1 MAEFKEQVLDILE
14 EVCENDIVKE
24 NLDVQLFEEG
34 ILDSFAVVS
43 LLVEFQERLDIEV
56 SISDF
61 DRDEWAT
68 PNMVIKSWKKSDEQ
82 SKIWSDAFS
91 IGPFAVF
98 LLIPTRFLL
107 PLLSDEKVEQAAT
120 SLKKKNSKY
129 DFTAKDVSR
138 SKISSDVRFIGI
150 RTYGCFP
157 SI

>member
-82 SKIWSDAFS
+82 SKIYGCFS

-120 SLKKKNSKY
+120 SLKEEKFK
-129 DFTAKDVSR
+129 V
-138 SKISSDVRFIGI
+138 
-150 RTYGCFP
+150 
-157 SI
+157 